1 MAQHRRK
8 YSPAFKA
15 EAIQFVLQ
23 TGRPVAQIARE
34 LEMDNGTLCN
44 WVNTWKLN
52 NPEPSKALTPTESA
66 AAAEMETEL
75 RRLRMENEFLKKA
88 AAFFAKT
95 QP

>member
-1 MAQHRRK
+1 M
-8 YSPAFKA
+8 
-15 EAIQFVLQ
+15 LQ
-23 TGRPVAQIARE
+23 TGRPVTQIAQE
-34 LEMDNGTLCN
+34 LDINKGTLHN

-52 NPEPSKALTPTESA
+52 NPEPLTALSPVESVRV
-66 AAAEMETEL
+66 AEMETEI